1 MIRKAKPTIITDP
14 TQLDTRYHPHTQIP
28 VIIITV
34 FFNYLSFADVA
45 GMEEAKNEVVEFVDY
60 LKYPQRYSELG
71 ARTPKVSPCWYVHS
85 CVANCSLMASAIIMS
100 FTLKCAGTSI
110 PIKNCAIIRTRGMIL
125 FPNPIP
131 RPPLGGTII
140 RPPRDWKDSTS
151 TCTSGRGVCSLPL
164 HRWVGLCG
172 GVRR

>member
-1 MIRKAKPTIITDP
+1 MIRKAKSTIITDP
-14 TQLDTRYHPHTQIP
+14 TQLDTRYHSVHSNPSL
-28 VIIITV
+28 ITV
-34 FFNYLSFADVA
+34 FFSFADVA

-71 ARTPKVSPCWYVHS
+71 ARTPKVSPCWYIIVI
-85 CVANCSLMASAIIMS
+85 LMASAILS
-100 FTLKCAGTSI
+100 FPFELCMGTSI
-110 PIKNCAIIRTRGMIL
+110 PHNYYKELRTRGMYFL
-125 FPNPIP
+125 PPNPTP
-131 RPPLGGTII
+131 RPPLGGTIV